1 MLWSSTSHVLF
12 TPFTFLTILAIE
24 VHITWDLSGTS
35 NCLTQGRN
43 CQFGIDVSS
52 FKYEA
57 KKLKRLIFLLLGFGG
72 FSLFFLYF
80 VWDFFAE
87 WYGFV
92 WFGFWGCCGGVAC
105 YLLQDFFFYVSGNGT
120 YSSTTGQFSHME
132 NVSSLFWS
140 MPAALIQDS
149 AWHLMQSSLALCK
162 FSNCWQSFLIPK

>member
-72 FSLFFLYF
+72 FSLFFCILF
-80 VWDFFAE
+80 GIFLQSGMGLFGLGFEGVVGELPVICSKIFFFMCQGMEHIA
-87 WYGFV
+87 
-92 WFGFWGCCGGVAC
+92 A
-105 YLLQDFFFYVSGNGT
+105 LQD
-120 YSSTTGQFSHME
+120 
-132 NVSSLFWS
+132 SSLIWK
-140 MPAALIQDS
+140 M
-149 AWHLMQSSLALCK
+149 
-162 FSNCWQSFLIPK
+162 FLVCFEVCQQH